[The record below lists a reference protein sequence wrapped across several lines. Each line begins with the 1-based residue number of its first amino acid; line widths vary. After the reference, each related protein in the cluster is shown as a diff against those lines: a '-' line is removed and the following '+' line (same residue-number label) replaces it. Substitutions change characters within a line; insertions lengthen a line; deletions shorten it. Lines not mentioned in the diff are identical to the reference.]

1 MLRATWLVIG
11 VLVFG
16 SLAVVGF
23 VARRRKKARVAAAEL
38 ARVRAEFAPQEARAA
53 LTQWILLRQEAFTVA
68 AAVKATEEDGR
79 PMTGDEVASV
89 CASLSVAVPS
99 LRGVLPFETLRPLP
113 PGHDSKPKFTV
124 VRNGARVTG
133 HRPPET
139 MRMTRA
145 EYIEWS
151 RKQAGQAVYDAARK
165 ALDELPSPEPDLGGD
180 CEGGNGGA
188 A

>member
-23 VARRRKKARVAAAEL
+23 VARRRKKARIAAAEL
-38 ARVRAEFAPQEARAA
+38 ARIRAEFAPQEARAA
-53 LTQWILLRQEAFTVA
+53 LTQWILLRQEAFTVPVAVA
-68 AAVKATEEDGR
+68 ASEANGR

-89 CASLSVAVPS
+89 CATLSVAVPS
-99 LRGVLPFETLRPLP
+99 LRGVLPPEHLRPLM
-113 PGHDSKPKFTV
+113 PGQRAKVTHI
-124 VRNGARVTG
+124 RNGAVVSRVVKHEPTPG
-133 HRPPET
+133 RPPET

-145 EYIEWS
+145 EYIEW
-151 RKQAGQAVYDAARK
+151 QRK
-165 ALDELPSPEPDLGGD
+165 ATGPADWGGEFD
-180 CEGGNGGA
+180 KGKGGNNGA

>member
-23 VARRRKKARVAAAEL
+23 VARRRKKARIAAAEL
-38 ARVRAEFAPQEARAA
+38 ARIRAEFAPQEARAA
-53 LTQWILLRQEAFTVA
+53 LTQWILLRQEAFTVSLAIA
-68 AAVKATEEDGR
+68 ASHANGR
-79 PMTGDEVASV
+79 PMDWAEVHDV
-89 CASLSVAVPS
+89 CATLSLAVPS
-99 LRGVLPFETLRPLP
+99 LRGLLPFETLRPLP
-113 PGHDSKPKFTV
+113 PGHGSKPKFTV
-124 VRNGARVTG
+124 VRNGARVTS

-145 EYIEWS
+145 EYIEWQ
-151 RKQAGQAVYDAARK
+151 RKQG
-165 ALDELPSPEPDLGGD
+165 
-180 CEGGNGGA
+180 EGGNGA